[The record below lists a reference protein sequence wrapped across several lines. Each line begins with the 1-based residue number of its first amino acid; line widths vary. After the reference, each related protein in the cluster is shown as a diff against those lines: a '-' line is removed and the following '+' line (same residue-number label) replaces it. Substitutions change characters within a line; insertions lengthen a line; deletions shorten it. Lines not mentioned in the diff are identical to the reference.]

1 MKLNDYVVMKMWY
14 NKIRSF
20 VDRVVARV
28 KSVLRLIVIPGFEGV
43 PLYDVLVYFVRGFT
57 QVNLIDR
64 AAAVAFYVFL
74 ALFPSILFL
83 FTLIPYFPLQGVTA
97 NVLEA
102 LQTILPPGT
111 YESVASTINEIM
123 SIEHG
128 GLMSIGLLLAFYF
141 STSAVSSFFRGFN
154 MGDKEFGQIPFLKL
168 QLYSILVMVMFV
180 ILLLVSIVLITL
192 GQRLLPLLFEKI
204 HLYKA
209 IVIFLIN
216 LIRWLIVIFALIVA
230 MSLLYHFGNPQSK
243 RFKLFTPG
251 SLLFAGLFIV
261 GTMLFNFYISN
272 ISTYNLLYG
281 SIGGLII
288 FVIWIYFNCILV
300 LIGYELN
307 KSIAKAQGFRF
318 ANIPLLEDSRDVSH
332 SSNDTS
338 DEK

>member
-1 MKLNDYVVMKMWY
+1 MKEKVTRIKKYIEDL
-14 NKIRSF
+14 I
-20 VDRVVARV
+20 ARI
-28 KSVLRLIVIPGFEGV
+28 KSVLRLVVIPGFEGV
-43 PLYDVLVYFVRGFT
+43 PLYDVLVYFIRGFT
-57 QVNLIDR
+57 HVNLIDR

-74 ALFPSILFL
+74 ALFPTILFL
-83 FTLIPYFPLQGVTA
+83 FTLIPYFPLQDVTA

-111 YESVASTINEIM
+111 YESVSSTINQIM

-168 QLYSILVMVMFV
+168 QLYSILVMLMFV
-180 ILLLVSIVLITL
+180 VLLLISIVLITV
-192 GQRLLPLLFEKI
+192 GQKLLPLLFVKM
-204 HLYKA
+204 HFYSGFT
-209 IVIFLIN
+209 VFMIN
-216 LIRWLIVIFALIVA
+216 LIRWLIVVLALIVA
-230 MSLLYHFGNPQSK
+230 MSLLYHFGNPRSK
-243 RFKLFTPG
+243 RFKLITPG

-288 FVIWIYFNCILV
+288 FVIWIYFNCIFILM
-300 LIGYELN
+300 GYELN
-307 KSIAKAQGFRF
+307 KSITKASTLKFPDMMFQ
-318 ANIPLLEDSRDVSH
+318 IEDTKTSSH
-332 SSNDTS
+332 QNT
-338 DEK
+338 E

>member
-1 MKLNDYVVMKMWY
+1 MKEK
-14 NKIRSF
+14 
-20 VDRVVARV
+20 VARIKKYIEDLIASI
-28 KSVLRLIVIPGFEGV
+28 KSVLRLVVIPGFEGV
-43 PLYDVLVYFVRGFT
+43 PLYDVLVYFIRGFT
-57 QVNLIDR
+57 HVNLIDR

-74 ALFPSILFL
+74 ALFPTILFL
-83 FTLIPYFPLQGVTA
+83 FTLIPYFPLQDVTA

-111 YESVASTINEIM
+111 YESVSSTINQIM

-154 MGDKEFGQIPFLKL
+154 MGDKEFGQIPFLKI
-168 QLYSILVMVMFV
+168 QVYSILVMLMFV
-180 ILLLVSIVLITL
+180 VLLLISIVLITV
-192 GQRLLPLLFEKI
+192 GQRLLPVLFVKM
-204 HLYKA
+204 HFYSGFT
-209 IVIFLIN
+209 VFMIN
-216 LIRWLIVIFALIVA
+216 LLRWLIVIFALIVA
-230 MSLLYHFGNPQSK
+230 MSLLYHFGNPRSK

-251 SLLFAGLFIV
+251 SLLFTGLFIV

-288 FVIWIYFNCILV
+288 FVIWIYFNCILI

-307 KSIAKAQGFRF
+307 KSITKASTFKFPDMMLQ
-318 ANIPLLEDSRDVSH
+318 IEDK
-332 SSNDTS
+332 SNNN
-338 DEK
+338 